1 MALSRD
7 FMTSETSVYS
17 STTSVKSS
25 LPVPPK
31 RSPNVFAL
39 FVKNSFKDMPADLP
53 VKQKFIRAAEEWRE
67 LSENQK
73 EEYKKQ
79 MTEGLVQYKKQ
90 MADYLDSLSPQE
102 LDDFK
107 KQRKEKIKD
116 KTRQRIKG
124 QLRKLNYPKR
134 PLSSYIFFLREKL
147 HQEYPDGKYP
157 PVKTPE
163 HIRFIGIW
171 SQRWRAMNIDE
182 RKPFAALAEKDR
194 LRYFE
199 ELEKWK
205 QDLAKPEN
213 EENLVILER
222 LSKRIGTIN
231 KVDDEMKKKKKKASK
246 VVGTR
251 KLAKAKKSTK
261 AKSKKTTKTKTTTAK
276 SN

>member
-1 MALSRD
+1 MFKVNTAGIFWKCLASNSRSIVGGNGSYIAPTSWSMALSRD

-107 KQRKEKIKD
+107 KQRKVSIP
-116 KTRQRIKG
+116 
-124 QLRKLNYPKR
+124 N
-134 PLSSYIFFLREKL
+134 
-147 HQEYPDGKYP
+147 
-157 PVKTPE
+157 
-163 HIRFIGIW
+163 
-171 SQRWRAMNIDE
+171 
-182 RKPFAALAEKDR
+182 
-194 LRYFE
+194 
-199 ELEKWK
+199 
-205 QDLAKPEN
+205 
-213 EENLVILER
+213 
-222 LSKRIGTIN
+222 
-231 KVDDEMKKKKKKASK
+231 
-246 VVGTR
+246 
-251 KLAKAKKSTK
+251 
-261 AKSKKTTKTKTTTAK
+261 
-276 SN
+276 